1 MKIVGIVAEYN
12 PLHNGHLYHIE
23 QAKKDADVLIVVMG
37 GNYSMRGGVSPM
49 DKFIKTSLVLKYGV
63 DLVVEF
69 PTVYAI
75 QSADIFAAAAVS
87 ILNELHC
94 TDIYFGSESDDI
106 KYLNKV
112 VGLTEKK
119 SYSELLKIR

>member
-63 DLVVEF
+63 DLVVEL

-75 QSADIFAAAAVS
+75 QSADIFAAAAIS

-94 TDIYFGSESDDI
+94 SNF
-106 KYLNKV
+106 
-112 VGLTEKK
+112 
-119 SYSELLKIR
+119 

>member
-1 MKIVGIVAEYN
+1 
-12 PLHNGHLYHIE
+12 
-23 QAKKDADVLIVVMG
+23 
-37 GNYSMRGGVSPM
+37 MRGGVAPM

-63 DLVVEF
+63 DLVVEL

-75 QSADIFAAAAVS
+75 QSADIFALAAVS

-106 KYLNKV
+106 NVHYVMGCILRLFQQFSLFITNNII
-112 VGLTEKK
+112 
-119 SYSELLKIR
+119 S